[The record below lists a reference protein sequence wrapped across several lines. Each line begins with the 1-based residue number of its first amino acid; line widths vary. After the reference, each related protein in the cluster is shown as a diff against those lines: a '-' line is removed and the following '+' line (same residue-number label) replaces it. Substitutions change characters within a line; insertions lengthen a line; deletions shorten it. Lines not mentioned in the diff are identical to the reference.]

1 MKASHDMKR
10 ALFASAAGA
19 ILLAVIVRC
28 AWVCDDAFITL
39 RTIDNMV
46 NGHGLRWNIAERVQT
61 FTHPLWM
68 LLLAAFYSVTREPY
82 YTTLVVSISIS
93 GLVAWLV
100 AARVARST
108 LGALFALVILILS
121 KAFVDYSTS
130 GLENPLTHLL
140 LVLFVWILIRGEDGE
155 RQPLAL
161 TLVAGLAL
169 TNRMDLLFVVLPGL
183 VGSLKALPAKRALRV
198 LAIGLAPFL
207 VWELFALIYYGVP
220 FPNSAYAKLAT
231 GIPRMALIRQGFLYL
246 LNSLRV
252 DPVTL
257 CVIGAA
263 ALFAVRRRCRE
274 ELLLMAGALSYVA
287 YVLFIG
293 GDFMSGRFFSAPLV
307 VAAAVLSRWRP
318 ERPGFIAALPFV
330 ILILPGLAVPTAPP
344 FSDAN
349 YADRQRGRRSDA
361 ARITDERAFYYNET
375 GLLRAGR
382 RGVPMPDHPSAR
394 DGRRA
399 RERGPAVVVRG
410 GVGFFGYYAGP
421 SVHIVEP
428 WAVTDPLLARL
439 PIPEGAPWRIG
450 HFTRAIP
457 RGYEE
462 TLTTGDLRLTDPRIA
477 RLYTALGIVMR
488 GPLFRGRRIVEI
500 WRLNT
505 GYYGG
510 E

>member
-1 MKASHDMKR
+1 MKR
-10 ALFASAAGA
+10 ALLAGAAGA
-19 ILLAVIVRC
+19 VLLVVIVRC

-39 RTIDNMV
+39 RTIDNLV

-68 LLLAAFYSVTREPY
+68 LLLTAFYTLTREPY
-82 YTTLVVSISIS
+82 YTTLVVSVLLS
-93 GLVAWLV
+93 GVVAWLV
-100 AARVARST
+100 AARVARSVI
-108 LGALFALVILILS
+108 GALLALVILILS

-130 GLENPLTHLL
+130 GLENPLSHLL
-140 LVLFVWILIRGEDGE
+140 LVLFILILIRGEDGE

-169 TNRMDLLFVVLPGL
+169 TNRMDLLLVVLPGL
-183 VGSLKALPAKRALRV
+183 VGSLRALPAKRALRV
-198 LAIGLAPFL
+198 IAIGLAPFL
-207 VWELFALIYYGVP
+207 VWELFALIYYGAP

-231 GIPRMALIRQGFLYL
+231 GIPRTALIRQGLLYFV
-246 LNSLRV
+246 NSLRV

-263 ALFAVRRRCRE
+263 AAFAVRRRCRE
-274 ELLLMAGALSYVA
+274 ELLLMAGAGSYLA

-293 GDFMSGRFFSAPLV
+293 GDFMSGRFFSVPLI

-318 ERPGFIAALPFV
+318 AKPGFFEMLPFV
-330 ILILPGLAVPTAPP
+330 VLILPGLADPAAPP

-382 RGVPMPDHPSAR
+382 GDAPMPDHPSAH

-399 RERGPAVVVRG
+399 REGGPAVVVRG

-421 SVHIVEP
+421 AVHIVEP

-439 PIPEGAPWRIG
+439 PIPDGAPWRIG

-462 TLTTGDLRLTDPRIA
+462 TLATGEIRLTDPRIA
-477 RLYTALGIVMR
+477 RLYSALDIVIR
-488 GPLFRGRRIVEI
+488 GPLFRGRRMVEI

-505 GYYGG
+505 GFYG
-510 E
+510 EE